1 MRRVNNLFYKKKQY
15 LVLKS
20 KMTKSKQTNI
30 CEVTKLQNQ
39 NLTTSRDD
47 GNPDHYQSNTRYRL
61 ALSGTFLML
70 HIDASN

>member
-1 MRRVNNLFYKKKQY
+1 
-15 LVLKS
+15 
-20 KMTKSKQTNI
+20 MTKSEQTNI